1 MDTSFNPL
9 YANLNYGNKPAE
21 FDSATCATFSNVSN
35 ELESFDRGEM
45 SKTTVGLPNDATQ
58 EESALLR
65 RSEVLGEQT
74 QRNFGKEEDEKGKL
88 L

>member
-1 MDTSFNPL
+1 MRDHVR
-9 YANLNYGNKPAE
+9 
-21 FDSATCATFSNVSN
+21 DV
-35 ELESFDRGEM
+35 LERFERVGKLRQGETL
-45 SKTTVGLPNDATQ
+45 KTTVGLPDDATK

-65 RSEVLGEQT
+65 RSEVLGERA

>member
-1 MDTSFNPL
+1 M
-9 YANLNYGNKPAE
+9 
-21 FDSATCATFSNVSN
+21 CATFSNVSN
-35 ELESFDRGEM
+35 ELESFDRGETL
-45 SKTTVGLPNDATQ
+45 KTTVGLPDDATK

-65 RSEVLGEQT
+65 RSEVLGERT